1 MLDCINKFKQ
11 KLFSVEINFWVCV
24 MCLILLAMTINC
36 HKNFDSLEQFYI
48 MIFIILI
55 IFISSLTDFYFKDSN
70 KEKFQNIDLNLDK
83 LLKNKNCYSRSK
95 EYSDYKRKIDK
106 RLDDERHLEEND
118 RQDVELNDEIKK
130 IYEMGDLNLDY
141 LANGEN
147 F

>member
-1 MLDCINKFKQ
+1 MLDCIHTFKQ
-11 KLFSVEINFWVCV
+11 KLYSIEINFWVCV

-36 HKNFDSLEQFYI
+36 GKNFDSLEQFYI

-106 RLDDERHLEEND
+106 RLDDERNLEEND
-118 RQDVELNDEIKK
+118 RQEVELNDEIKK
-130 IYEMGDLNLDY
+130 IYELGDLNLDY